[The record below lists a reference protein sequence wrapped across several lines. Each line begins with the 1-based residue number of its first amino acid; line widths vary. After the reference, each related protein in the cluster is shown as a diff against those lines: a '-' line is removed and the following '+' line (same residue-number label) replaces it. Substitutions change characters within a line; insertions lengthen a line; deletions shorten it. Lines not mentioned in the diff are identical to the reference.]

1 MNIKKKKTSLQKFTF
16 QFLSEEVLVIKK
28 VKNIVFLVILT
39 VKKLLESFTK
49 MNCKEEIKKS
59 LELEM

>member
-1 MNIKKKKTSLQKFTF
+1 MNIKNKKTSLQKFTF

-59 LELEM
+59 

>member
-1 MNIKKKKTSLQKFTF
+1 MNIKNKKTSLQKFTF

-39 VKKLLESFTK
+39 VKKLLESFTE

>member
-1 MNIKKKKTSLQKFTF
+1 MNIKNKKTSLQKFTF

-59 LELEM
+59 LELDM

>member
-1 MNIKKKKTSLQKFTF
+1 MNIKNKKTSLQKFTF